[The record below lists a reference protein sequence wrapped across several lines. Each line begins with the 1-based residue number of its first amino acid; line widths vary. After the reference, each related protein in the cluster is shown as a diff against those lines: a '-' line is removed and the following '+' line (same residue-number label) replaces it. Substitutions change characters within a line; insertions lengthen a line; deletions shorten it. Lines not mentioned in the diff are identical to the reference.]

1 MSVRLDGPFH
11 LFAKDEEEA
20 AKIESLLADDS
31 CIVFSIGGSEMKVV
45 AITEPETPDGLGQVN
60 YVHHRTPFDRKA

>member
-11 LFAKDEEEA
+11 LFAKNEEEM
-20 AKIESLLADDS
+20 KRIESLLEDDG
-31 CIVFSIGGSEMKVV
+31 CIVFSIGGTDIKVV
-45 AITEPETPDGLGQVN
+45 AIDSLETPEGLGQVE